1 MSQQLHKRWN
11 AQELL
16 PLQPL
21 PAQLSR
27 PATRLKCRLHQ
38 YWRQERPFVLFSH
51 SDSVWFGWIKNSACK
66 NKWSSHKST
75 LQKHTAEN
83 WITRASC
90 QRDEVALNWD
100 MLLSD
105 GVRCL
110 CLVSQCIRSGSKLG
124 SEMATTWHRLIPAA
138 SDWSLKKS
146 RLGSWLLCL
155 NWLGAHVQSHDY
167 SYRFIKELHEWLL
180 VTHNICSLCKHAR
193 VKTSKLRT
201 ALATWTWSWTVC
213 PRMVAHADCQS
224 DKLAEATL
232 LLAVDLRERALESS
246 ALSGLALRMIWMWF
260 ENFQKLSAQQRI
272 QMDTI
277 YIYIFQLCPRK
288 PILSAMQ
295 QEPSWEGAQRPPGA
309 LARRRPVNKS
319 ALYQFFKKIETN
331 SNMTWLHRNSSFNF
345 NTCVTLNFLGVQ
357 KMNLT

>member
-1 MSQQLHKRWN
+1 MKCARTAAFATSSCTAFSTCNTAEMPAASILKARKTVCSFLSFWFCLIWLD
-11 AQELL
+11 QE
-16 PLQPL
+16 Q
-21 PAQLSR
+21 
-27 PATRLKCRLHQ
+27 CM
-38 YWRQERPFVLFSH
+38 QEQMVFKQINTALE
-51 SDSVWFGWIKNSACK
+51 
-66 NKWSSHKST
+66 SSEC

-110 CLVSQCIRSGSKLG
+110 CLVSQCIRLGSKLG

-232 LLAVDLRERALESS
+232 LLAVDLRERALGSS
-246 ALSGLALRMIWMWF
+246 ALSGLALRRMIWMWF
-260 ENFQKLSAQQRI
+260 ENFKSSVHNSG
-272 QMDTI
+272 
-277 YIYIFQLCPRK
+277 YNIYIFQLCPRK

-295 QEPSWEGAQRPPGA
+295 QEPSWEGTQRPPGA

-319 ALYQFFKKIETN
+319 ALYQFFKKIEPN

-357 KMNLT
+357 IMNLT